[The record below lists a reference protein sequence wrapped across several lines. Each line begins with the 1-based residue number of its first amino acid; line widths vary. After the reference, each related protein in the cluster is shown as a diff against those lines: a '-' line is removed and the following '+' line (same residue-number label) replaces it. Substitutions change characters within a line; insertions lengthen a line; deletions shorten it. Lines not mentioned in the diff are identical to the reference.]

1 MPRTMVNLDGEQK
14 AWLDRQAA
22 LRGVAMTELVR
33 QAVRAFRVR
42 EESRPSLNET
52 LKRTSGIWRGRD
64 GLEYQKRI
72 REEWS

>member
-1 MPRTMVNLDGEQK
+1 
-14 AWLDRQAA
+14 
-22 LRGVAMTELVR
+22 MTELVR
-33 QAVRAFRVR
+33 QAVHAFRIR